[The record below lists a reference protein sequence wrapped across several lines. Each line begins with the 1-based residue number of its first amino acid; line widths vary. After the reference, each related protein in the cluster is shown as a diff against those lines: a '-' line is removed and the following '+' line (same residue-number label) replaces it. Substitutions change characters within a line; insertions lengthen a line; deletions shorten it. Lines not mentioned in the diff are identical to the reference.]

1 MIRLTTARY
10 YTPTGRCIQK
20 PYQTNADGTKT
31 DNANQADYNKEL
43 NERYQHGELLHADSI
58 HLPDSLKFST
68 LKLQRT
74 VYGGGGIMPDY
85 FVPIDTTLYT
95 DYHRQLSAQG
105 LILKTTTTYIEKH
118 RKELAKKYKDFNA
131 FNAGFEIDEEIL
143 GYMRAE
149 ADKLKIPFNQEQYDY
164 SLPYVKLQ
172 LKALIARDLWDMS
185 EYYHVMNSRN
195 QSVLTALKLLN
206 EQTL

>member
-1 MIRLTTARY
+1 
-10 YTPTGRCIQK
+10 
-20 PYQTNADGTKT
+20 
-31 DNANQADYNKEL
+31 
-43 NERYQHGELLHADSI
+43 
-58 HLPDSLKFST
+58 
-68 LKLQRT
+68 
-74 VYGGGGIMPDY
+74 MPDY

-118 RKELAKKYKDFNA
+118 RKDLAKKYKDFNA
-131 FNAGFEIDEEIL
+131 FNTGFEIDEEIL

-149 ADKLKIPFNQEQYDY
+149 ADKLEIPFNQEQYDY

-206 EQTL
+206 EKTL